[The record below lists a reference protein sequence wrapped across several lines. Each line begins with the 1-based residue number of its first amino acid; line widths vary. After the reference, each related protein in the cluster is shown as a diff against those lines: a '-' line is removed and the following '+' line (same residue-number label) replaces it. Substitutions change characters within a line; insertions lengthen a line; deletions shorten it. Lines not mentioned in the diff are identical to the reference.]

1 MSTTTV
7 CKGKN
12 YIDGE
17 WEESESGKTFVS
29 VNPADTTE
37 TVGIFP
43 ASTAEDARRAISA
56 AENAFDSWRET
67 SPSQRA
73 AVLHKAA
80 DILESRLDQLAWEL
94 TREEGKLLAAS
105 RAEVMRSAKTLR
117 YYAVEGLNVTGET
130 FPNDDPQ
137 MMVYTAKEP
146 LGVVTVITPWNFPLS
161 IPARKIA
168 PALVTGNTVV
178 FKPSSDTPLIGFR
191 LVEALHEA
199 GIPKGVINLVTGS
212 SSRLGKPLAADP
224 AIRAISFTGS
234 TAAGEAIHRLT
245 SLTTRIQME
254 LGGKNPIIVLD
265 DADIDLAAELTVKG
279 AFSLTGQA
287 CTGTSRAIVMESVKE
302 AYLDKLIEKTKKLV
316 IGNGL
321 THGVDMT
328 PVANQKQ
335 LSNILAYLRIGQEE
349 GADLVYGGG
358 QLLGGIY
365 ERGYYIRP
373 AIFDRVTPEMR
384 IAQEEI
390 FGPVISVLSVGSYE
404 EAINV
409 ANHVEYGLSASI
421 VTQNIQMAHQFA
433 KDIQAGT
440 VKVNRPTTG
449 NLINA
454 PFGGIKKSSTSTFR
468 ESGQAGLDFFTQIK
482 TVYVGS

>member
-161 IPARKIA
+161 IPARKIG
-168 PALVTGNTVV
+168 PALVTGYTVRH
-178 FKPSSDTPLIGFR
+178 PP
-191 LVEALHEA
+191 
-199 GIPKGVINLVTGS
+199 
-212 SSRLGKPLAADP
+212 
-224 AIRAISFTGS
+224 
-234 TAAGEAIHRLT
+234 HR
-245 SLTTRIQME
+245 
-254 LGGKNPIIVLD
+254 
-265 DADIDLAAELTVKG
+265 
-279 AFSLTGQA
+279 F
-287 CTGTSRAIVMESVKE
+287 
-302 AYLDKLIEKTKKLV
+302 
-316 IGNGL
+316 
-321 THGVDMT
+321 
-328 PVANQKQ
+328 
-335 LSNILAYLRIGQEE
+335 
-349 GADLVYGGG
+349 
-358 QLLGGIY
+358 
-365 ERGYYIRP
+365 
-373 AIFDRVTPEMR
+373 
-384 IAQEEI
+384 
-390 FGPVISVLSVGSYE
+390 
-404 EAINV
+404 
-409 ANHVEYGLSASI
+409 
-421 VTQNIQMAHQFA
+421 
-433 KDIQAGT
+433 QAGCSF
-440 VKVNRPTTG
+440 
-449 NLINA
+449 A
-454 PFGGIKKSSTSTFR
+454 
-468 ESGQAGLDFFTQIK
+468 
-482 TVYVGS
+482 

>member
-1 MSTTTV
+1 M
-7 CKGKN
+7 
-12 YIDGE
+12 
-17 WEESESGKTFVS
+17 
-29 VNPADTTE
+29 
-37 TVGIFP
+37 
-43 ASTAEDARRAISA
+43 
-56 AENAFDSWRET
+56 
-67 SPSQRA
+67 
-73 AVLHKAA
+73 
-80 DILESRLDQLAWEL
+80 
-94 TREEGKLLAAS
+94 
-105 RAEVMRSAKTLR
+105 
-117 YYAVEGLNVTGET
+117 
-130 FPNDDPQ
+130 
-137 MMVYTAKEP
+137 
-146 LGVVTVITPWNFPLS
+146 
-161 IPARKIA
+161 
-168 PALVTGNTVV
+168 
-178 FKPSSDTPLIGFR
+178 
-191 LVEALHEA
+191 HEA